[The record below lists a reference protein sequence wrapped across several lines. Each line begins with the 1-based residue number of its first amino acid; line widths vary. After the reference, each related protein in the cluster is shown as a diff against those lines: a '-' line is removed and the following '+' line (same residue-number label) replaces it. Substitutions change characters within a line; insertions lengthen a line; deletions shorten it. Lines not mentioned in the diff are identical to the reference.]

1 MKHDTPT
8 PDERAA
14 YLQDADDLERAAD
27 KLEAQG
33 LSREA
38 LHLRSEAEQVR
49 AEAPPRYTVRR
60 GPVRDLWT
68 LAQGGAGIGTFM
80 SEATAR
86 AVAHACNIYDV
97 AGLDGASDVATLRR
111 LRVEKLERQVADL
124 RQDTVSLS
132 EQLDTALRQ
141 VRETQELLD
150 AERRQARSN
159 LVDGQRFGG

>member
-1 MKHDTPT
+1 MRVD
-8 PDERAA
+8 
-14 YLQDADDLERAAD
+14 
-27 KLEAQG
+27 
-33 LSREA
+33 
-38 LHLRSEAEQVR
+38 RS
-49 AEAPPRYTVRR
+49 
-60 GPVRDLWT
+60 
-68 LAQGGAGIGTFM
+68 AG
-80 SEATAR
+80 TAR

-97 AGLDGASDVATLRR
+97 AWLDGASDVATLRR